1 MISTQFW
8 SFKSSCYLPN
18 IACVVKR
25 ERAAGGGGGGGGGGG
40 WGGRKEKKEGRKQGE
55 GIGER
60 RKGTPAII
68 TPFCSPLRTLA
79 TENSDC
85 MVNSDNRTSLLST
98 LNWRFQLACVVL
110 SNIFWPRGK

>member
-25 ERAAGGGGGGGGGGG
+25 ERAAGGGEGGGL
-40 WGGRKEKKEGRKQGE
+40 GGRKEKKEGRKQGE
-55 GIGER
+55 EIGER